1 MAATD
6 PIRDKKQLKALGE
19 FFLKKGKM
27 RNYVMIVLGTCTVL
41 RISDL
46 LSLRWNDVYDFE
58 RKKYRAHIELTEK
71 KTNKYKKIALNKSAI
86 EALKLYFPHRR
97 GDYIFSNGRK
107 EEKPISRVQAWR
119 IITNAAKI
127 LGINGKIA
135 CHSLRKTFGYFAW
148 KNEKISP
155 ALLMEIFNHSSE
167 AITRRYL
174 GIAQDDLDQV
184 YRKIKL
190 NFGFQSG
197 SNMRHLR
204 SSRAI
209 T

>member
-19 FFLKKGKM
+19 FFLKKGEI

-58 RKKYRAHIELTEK
+58 RKKYRAYIELTEK

-86 EALKLYFPHRR
+86 EALKFYFPYRSSE
-97 GDYIFSNGRK
+97 YIFSNGRK
-107 EEKPISRVQAWR
+107 AEKPISRVQAWR
-119 IITNAAKI
+119 IITNAAKV

-148 KNEKISP
+148 KNEKVSP

-184 YRKIKL
+184 YRTLRL
-190 NFGFQSG
+190 NFGIQFGKVKKQNRRCS
-197 SNMRHLR
+197 
-204 SSRAI
+204 AI